1 MEGEIPT
8 KRGVQILWEIRPLF
22 NISWS
27 STIYSLDFI
36 PLEGPSF
43 KLTPLPQWAALNWVP
58 AHFPA
63 PWQIVP
69 DEKTLALH
77 PPPLLPKSGKQK
89 RGHALLVVW
98 VRGRVWGMVDEK
110 QEGKSKGGGKQEHL
124 KVCVCCVLKRQR
136 LRVVPYPR
144 RDVESMYWESQS
156 VPAQDKLLFRVRPW
170 GWAMIRLTHLD
181 SLLPLADREAFQHR
195 WQHLRE
201 IPHSHPGSS
210 A

>member
-1 MEGEIPT
+1 MRTRLRVLHSLNAEQQKGQVVIKTAVIPFMNRSRFLSLWGKLCMSSTAERKREKGSVWCWAPRPFSTVAEPCFWADVLTVSGSMEGEIPT

-27 STIYSLDFI
+27 FTIYSLDFI

-43 KLTPLPQWAALNWVP
+43 RLTPPPQWAALNWVP

-89 RGHALLVVW
+89 RGRALLVVW
-98 VRGRVWGMVDEK
+98 VRGRVWGEVDEK
-110 QEGKSKGGGKQEHL
+110 
-124 KVCVCCVLKRQR
+124 
-136 LRVVPYPR
+136 
-144 RDVESMYWESQS
+144 
-156 VPAQDKLLFRVRPW
+156 
-170 GWAMIRLTHLD
+170 
-181 SLLPLADREAFQHR
+181 
-195 WQHLRE
+195 
-201 IPHSHPGSS
+201 
-210 A
+210 